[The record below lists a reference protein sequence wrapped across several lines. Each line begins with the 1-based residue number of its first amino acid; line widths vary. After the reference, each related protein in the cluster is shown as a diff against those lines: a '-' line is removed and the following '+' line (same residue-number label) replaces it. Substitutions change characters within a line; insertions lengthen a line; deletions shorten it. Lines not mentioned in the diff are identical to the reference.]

1 MLSIQLITPL
11 PGSRLEF
18 NHTSGFNIPITA
30 HVTLSCG
37 APACAGGRWNA
48 EKIKVVA
55 CLEDSHGNYTEVPLR
70 HTGMASA
77 FEGEIS
83 LKNSGRVSL
92 TIEAADP
99 ESGLAGRT
107 HATLMIN

>member
-1 MLSIQLITPL
+1 MLSIQLIIPL
-11 PGSRLEF
+11 PGSRLEI
-18 NHTSGFNIPITA
+18 NGVSGYQVQVLA
-30 HVTLSCG
+30 HVTLNCG
-37 APACAGGRWNA
+37 APACAGGSWNA